1 MRTYKD
7 FEDFLQEKFIESNP
21 SVLDDD
27 VPDAF
32 DRWITETDPA
42 DLIIYGNQYAKVCNP
57 F

>member
-27 VPDAF
+27 IPDAF
-32 DRWITETDPA
+32 SDWLQDLDP
-42 DLIIYGNQYAKVCNP
+42 DDFIIYGNQYAKVCNP